1 MAFEAT
7 SVNEL
12 RHASGS
18 YPLALARPVTAKSQV
33 NRVILNKNVT
43 FCYYVMFLTVNKTK
57 SRDGYNEQNRLKMTD
72 IDPRLSKNK
81 KNNRFQEWE
90 NPYEW
95 VNPSI
100 LNIKS

>member
-72 IDPRLSKNK
+72 INPRLSVEEITKHFK
-81 KNNRFQEWE
+81 KFPLWE
-90 NPYEW
+90 NHFPM
-95 VNPSI
+95 NGLI
-100 LNIKS
+100 RQF